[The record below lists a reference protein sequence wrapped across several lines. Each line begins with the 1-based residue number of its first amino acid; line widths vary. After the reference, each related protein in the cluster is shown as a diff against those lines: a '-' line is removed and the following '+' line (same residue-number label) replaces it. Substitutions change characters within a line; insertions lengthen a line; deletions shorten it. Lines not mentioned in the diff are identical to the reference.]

1 MFNDHQKEELL
12 RIARQS
18 VEDFVLLGSIKDFDI
33 QDEKLKNFQGA
44 FVTLYKNKSLRGCIG
59 KIVSTDEPLWQ
70 VVRDMAIE
78 AATEDPRFHPVSKD
92 ELSEIDYEIS
102 VLSAPE
108 KINDWRNIEPG
119 KHGVIVKKGMQSG
132 VFLPQ
137 VAIESGWG
145 LEEFL
150 SQLCANKAGL
160 SPNCYKDDK
169 EVDLFIFT
177 AEIIK

>member
-1 MFNDHQKEELL
+1 MFDENQKKQILKIAQESVEKFVLHGKIKKFDVKDEELE
-12 RIARQS
+12 S
-18 VEDFVLLGSIKDFDI
+18 
-33 QDEKLKNFQGA
+33 FQGA
-44 FVTLYKNKSLRGCIG
+44 FVTLYKNNSLRGCIG

-78 AATEDPRFHPVSKD
+78 AATEDPRFHPISKE

-102 VLSAPE
+102 VLSVPQ
-108 KINDWRNIEPG
+108 KIDDWRKIELG
-119 KHGVIVKKGMQSG
+119 KHGVIVKRGPQSG

-137 VAIESGWG
+137 VALDTDWS

-150 SQLCANKAGL
+150 SELCVNKAGL
-160 SPNCYKDDK
+160 EPECYKNDN
-169 EVDLFIFT
+169 EVEIFIFT